1 LSTQG
6 SPPQEANTEPMPEPR
21 AQRTLVKSPPEIWA
35 EVSDVSTLARHL
47 GEFGEI
53 RITRLE
59 AETTVVW
66 EGDRARGTVELEAS
80 GWGTKVTITA
90 EAIATDDAEGEVV
103 EAEAEVAAEEVT
115 AEIVVEEDPPAEAEV
130 VEEIAAEEAVAEE
143 AVAEEAVAEEAV
155 AEEAVAE
162 EVVEKEAEPIE
173 AEAEPVIATEAP
185 VPAPRRGFFAR
196 LRRRRA
202 PEPVAD
208 QPAIAPPAVVEIPE
222 PAAIEPDPEPV
233 AIEPEIVPTVAAPEP
248 VAEIAD
254 AIEVVE
260 VPEIAEPELD
270 GEITASATA
279 ATAAFDP
286 ERVEA
291 VLVGVLDDLGAAHH
305 RPFSR
310 G

>member
-1 LSTQG
+1 
-6 SPPQEANTEPMPEPR
+6 MPEPR

-90 EAIATDDAEGEVV
+90 EAVATDDPEVV
-103 EAEAEVAAEEVT
+103 EAEAVVVAEEVV
-115 AEIVVEEDPPAEAEV
+115 AEQTVEEEAPVEAEV
-130 VEEIAAEEAVAEE
+130 VEEIAEVAVAAQVEVEQEPE
-143 AVAEEAVAEEAV
+143 AAVEPELQAESDPEALAP
-155 AEEAVAE
+155 
-162 EVVEKEAEPIE
+162 KPI
-173 AEAEPVIATEAP
+173 AA
-185 VPAPRRGFFAR
+185 APRRGFLARLR
-196 LRRRRA
+196 LRRRAAAPVVESLAIEPLAIEPPPAVAIRE
-202 PEPVAD
+202 PEPVA
-208 QPAIAPPAVVEIPE
+208 VE
-222 PAAIEPDPEPV
+222 A
-233 AIEPEIVPTVAAPEP
+233 EIVPTVAAPEP
-248 VAEIAD
+248 VAELAE
-254 AIEVVE
+254 IEVVE
-260 VPEIAEPELD
+260 VLDAPEIAEPVLD
-270 GEITASATA
+270 GEITATATA

-286 ERVEA
+286 EQVEA
-291 VLVGVLDDLGAAHH
+291 VLVGVLDDLGSAHH

>member
-1 LSTQG
+1 
-6 SPPQEANTEPMPEPR
+6 MPEPR

-90 EAIATDDAEGEVV
+90 EAIATDDAEVVEAQAVEVEEIEVEVV
-103 EAEAEVAAEEVT
+103 EV
-115 AEIVVEEDPPAEAEV
+115 EV
-130 VEEIAAEEAVAEE
+130 VEVEVEAEPEPEAVAVAVAVAVAEE
-143 AVAEEAVAEEAV
+143 I
-155 AEEAVAE
+155 
-162 EVVEKEAEPIE
+162 VEKEAAPTE
-173 AEAEPVIATEAP
+173 AEVIEEIIASPE
-185 VPAPRRGFFAR
+185 PRRGFFAR
-196 LRRRRA
+196 LRRRRQA
-202 PEPVAD
+202 AESIVEVA
-208 QPAIAPPAVVEIPE
+208 VE
-222 PAAIEPDPEPV
+222 AV
-233 AIEPEIVPTVAAPEP
+233 AIEPEPEAELEPEPEP

-254 AIEVVE
+254 AVE
-260 VPEIAEPELD
+260 VIEAPEIAEPELD
-270 GEITASATA
+270 GEITATA

-286 ERVEA
+286 EQVEA
-291 VLVGVLDDLGAAHH
+291 VLVGVLDDLGSAHH

>member
-1 LSTQG
+1 
-6 SPPQEANTEPMPEPR
+6 MPEPR

-90 EAIATDDAEGEVV
+90 EAIATDEVEVEVEVV
-103 EAEAEVAAEEVT
+103 EAEVAAKE
-115 AEIVVEEDPPAEAEV
+115 AEADVVIEDEAPAEAAV
-130 VEEIAAEEAVAEE
+130 VEEI
-143 AVAEEAVAEEAV
+143 
-155 AEEAVAE
+155 
-162 EVVEKEAEPIE
+162 VEKDAAPIE
-173 AEAEPVIATEAP
+173 AEVIEETVETP
-185 VPAPRRGFFAR
+185 QPRRGIFAR
-196 LRRRRA
+196 LRRRRRA
-202 PEPVAD
+202 VEPVVDPIALEPEP
-208 QPAIAPPAVVEIPE
+208 
-222 PAAIEPDPEPV
+222 
-233 AIEPEIVPTVAAPEP
+233 EPEPEP
-248 VAEIAD
+248 VAEIPEA
-254 AIEVVE
+254 VE
-260 VPEIAEPELD
+260 VTTEAPEIAEPELD

-286 ERVEA
+286 EHVEA

>member
-1 LSTQG
+1 LARSDTRTSPRDIPCNGLPTQG
-6 SPPQEANTEPMPEPR
+6 SPRQEANTEPMPEPR

-90 EAIATDDAEGEVV
+90 EAIATDDVEVEVEVV
-103 EAEAEVAAEEVT
+103 EAIVEEEEPMEAEAIE
-115 AEIVVEEDPPAEAEV
+115 EIVEKEAAPIEAEV
-130 VEEIAAEEAVAEE
+130 VETPE
-143 AVAEEAVAEEAV
+143 
-155 AEEAVAE
+155 
-162 EVVEKEAEPIE
+162 
-173 AEAEPVIATEAP
+173 
-185 VPAPRRGFFAR
+185 PRRGLFAR
-196 LRRRRA
+196 LRRRRR
-202 PEPVAD
+202 
-208 QPAIAPPAVVEIPE
+208 
-222 PAAIEPDPEPV
+222 AIEPVVEV
-233 AIEPEIVPTVAAPEP
+233 AIEAVAVEPEPQPEPEP
-248 VAEIAD
+248 VAEVIEVP
-254 AIEVVE
+254 EVVE
-260 VPEIAEPELD
+260 APEIAEPELD
-270 GEITASATA
+270 GEIIATAAA

-286 ERVEA
+286 EQVEA
-291 VLVGVLDDLGAAHH
+291 VLVGVLDDLGSAHH

>member
-1 LSTQG
+1 LQPALQTQG
-6 SPPQEANTEPMPEPR
+6 SPRQEANTDGMPEPR

-90 EAIATDDAEGEVV
+90 EAVATDDAEIV
-103 EAEAEVAAEEVT
+103 EAEAEVVAEEVV
-115 AEIVVEEDPPAEAEV
+115 AEVLIEEEAPAEAEV
-130 VEEIAAEEAVAEE
+130 VEEIVAEE
-143 AVAEEAVAEEAV
+143 II
-155 AEEAVAE
+155 
-162 EVVEKEAEPIE
+162 EKEAAPIE
-173 AEAEPVIATEAP
+173 AEAELEAPATE
-185 VPAPRRGFFAR
+185 PRRGFFAR
-196 LRRRRA
+196 LRRRRTA
-202 PEPVAD
+202 EPVAIE
-208 QPAIAPPAVVEIPE
+208 PPAAVAIAD
-222 PAAIEPDPEPV
+222 PDPEPV
-233 AIEPEIVPTVAAPEP
+233 AIEPEVVPTLAAPEP
-248 VAEIAD
+248 VAEITD
-254 AIEVVE
+254 AVE
-260 VPEIAEPELD
+260 VTDAPEIAEPALD
-270 GEITASATA
+270 GEITATATA

-286 ERVEA
+286 EQVEA
-291 VLVGVLDDLGAAHH
+291 VLVGVLDDLGSAHH

>member
-1 LSTQG
+1 
-6 SPPQEANTEPMPEPR
+6 MPEPR

-90 EAIATDDAEGEVV
+90 EAVATDDAEVV
-103 EAEAEVAAEEVT
+103 EAEAVATEVVADVVKEE
-115 AEIVVEEDPPAEAEV
+115 APAEAE
-130 VEEIAAEEAVAEE
+130 AAEVVARAVEAEV
-143 AVAEEAVAEEAV
+143 
-155 AEEAVAE
+155 
-162 EVVEKEAEPIE
+162 VVEKEAAPIE
-173 AEAEPVIATEAP
+173 AEAVEDT
-185 VPAPRRGFFAR
+185 PAPRRGFFAR

-202 PEPVAD
+202 PEPAVA
-208 QPAIAPPAVVEIPE
+208 IREPE
-222 PAAIEPDPEPV
+222 PVVIETNPEPV
-233 AIEPEIVPTVAAPEP
+233 AIEPEIIPTVAAPEP
-248 VAEIAD
+248 VAEVTD
-254 AIEVVE
+254 A
-260 VPEIAEPELD
+260 PEIAEPELD
-270 GEITASATA
+270 GEITATATA
-279 ATAAFDP
+279 AIAAFDP
-286 ERVEA
+286 EQVEA
-291 VLVGVLDDLGAAHH
+291 VLVGVLDDLGSAHH

>member
-1 LSTQG
+1 LQPAVQTQG
-6 SPPQEANTEPMPEPR
+6 SPRQEANTDAMPEPR

-90 EAIATDDAEGEVV
+90 EAVATDDAEVVDAEVEAAEVVAEVV
-103 EAEAEVAAEEVT
+103 EKEAAPVEAELV
-115 AEIVVEEDPPAEAEV
+115 EAEV
-130 VEEIAAEEAVAEE
+130 VAEPEPEI
-143 AVAEEAVAEEAV
+143 
-155 AEEAVAE
+155 VAE
-162 EVVEKEAEPIE
+162 EVVEKEAAPVE
-173 AEAEPVIATEAP
+173 AEAAEET
-185 VPAPRRGFFAR
+185 PAARRGFFAR
-196 LRRRRA
+196 LRRRRRTPDPIVEPLA
-202 PEPVAD
+202 IEPPPAAPIPEPEPVA
-208 QPAIAPPAVVEIPE
+208 V
-222 PAAIEPDPEPV
+222 
-233 AIEPEIVPTVAAPEP
+233 EPEIVSAVVAPEP
-248 VAEIAD
+248 VAEAT
-254 AIEVVE
+254 EVVD

-270 GEITASATA
+270 GEITATATA

-286 ERVEA
+286 EQVEA
-291 VLVGVLDDLGAAHH
+291 VLVGVLDDLGSAHH

>member
-1 LSTQG
+1 
-6 SPPQEANTEPMPEPR
+6 MPDPR

-90 EAIATDDAEGEVV
+90 EAIATDDAEVEGEAEEIVAEVV
-103 EAEAEVAAEEVT
+103 IEEET
-115 AEIVVEEDPPAEAEV
+115 PAEAEV
-130 VEEIAAEEAVAEE
+130 VEEI
-143 AVAEEAVAEEAV
+143 
-155 AEEAVAE
+155 
-162 EVVEKEAEPIE
+162 VEKEAAPIE
-173 AEAEPVIATEAP
+173 AEVIETPE
-185 VPAPRRGFFAR
+185 PRRGFFAR
-196 LRRRRA
+196 LRRRRQA
-202 PEPVAD
+202 TEPV
-208 QPAIAPPAVVEIPE
+208 VEV
-222 PAAIEPDPEPV
+222 AIEAV
-233 AIEPEIVPTVAAPEP
+233 AIEPEPEPEPEP
-248 VAEIAD
+248 VAEI
-254 AIEVVE
+254 V
-260 VPEIAEPELD
+260 EPELD
-270 GEITASATA
+270 GEITASAAA

-286 ERVEA
+286 EQVEA
-291 VLVGVLDDLGAAHH
+291 VLVGVLDDLGSAHH

>member
-1 LSTQG
+1 
-6 SPPQEANTEPMPEPR
+6 MPEPR

-59 AETTVVW
+59 AETAVVW

-90 EAIATDDAEGEVV
+90 EAIATDDAEVV
-103 EAEAEVAAEEVT
+103 EAG
-115 AEIVVEEDPPAEAEV
+115 AEAEV
-130 VEEIAAEEAVAEE
+130 V
-143 AVAEEAVAEEAV
+143 
-155 AEEAVAE
+155 AE
-162 EVVEKEAEPIE
+162 EVVVEEEAPAEAKVVEEAAEVTIEAEP
-173 AEAEPVIATEAP
+173 
-185 VPAPRRGFFAR
+185 RLGFFAR
-196 LRRRRA
+196 LRRRRRTA
-202 PEPVAD
+202 EPE
-208 QPAIAPPAVVEIPE
+208 
-222 PAAIEPDPEPV
+222 
-233 AIEPEIVPTVAAPEP
+233 AIEPEIIPTVAEPEP

-254 AIEVVE
+254 AVEVVDVPE
-260 VPEIAEPELD
+260 TPEIAEPVLD
-270 GEITASATA
+270 GEIAATAAA

-286 ERVEA
+286 EQVEA
-291 VLVGVLDDLGAAHH
+291 VLVGVLDDLGSAHH

>member
-1 LSTQG
+1 
-6 SPPQEANTEPMPEPR
+6 MPEPR

-90 EAIATDDAEGEVV
+90 EAIATDDAEIV
-103 EAEAEVAAEEVT
+103 EAEAEVVEAEPEIVAEEPEVEVV
-115 AEIVVEEDPPAEAEV
+115 AEREAAPVEAEV
-130 VEEIAAEEAVAEE
+130 IEEI
-143 AVAEEAVAEEAV
+143 
-155 AEEAVAE
+155 
-162 EVVEKEAEPIE
+162 VETPK
-173 AEAEPVIATEAP
+173 
-185 VPAPRRGFFAR
+185 PRRGFLTR
-196 LRRRRA
+196 LRRRRRTA
-202 PEPVAD
+202 EAMV
-208 QPAIAPPAVVEIPE
+208 
-222 PAAIEPDPEPV
+222 EPV
-233 AIEPEIVPTVAAPEP
+233 AIEPEPAPEI
-248 VAEIAD
+248 VD
-254 AIEVVE
+254 AVEVVE
-260 VPEIAEPELD
+260 VVEAPEISEPVLD
-270 GEITASATA
+270 GEITASAAA

-286 ERVEA
+286 EQVEA
-291 VLVGVLDDLGAAHH
+291 VLVGVLDDLGSAHH